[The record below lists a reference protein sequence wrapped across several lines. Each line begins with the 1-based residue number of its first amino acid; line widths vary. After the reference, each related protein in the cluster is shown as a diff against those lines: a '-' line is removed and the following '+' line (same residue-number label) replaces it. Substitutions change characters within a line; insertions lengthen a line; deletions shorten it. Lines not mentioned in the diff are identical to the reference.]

1 MIKIPSNQN
10 VPSCI
15 GGWGDW
21 SWKER
26 GAAARV
32 QRGLDVRH
40 QEAHPWQTS
49 ALSGWPNSIHF
60 SYIYD
65 ILGYLC
71 SMFASSSGWSTGME
85 GMYGSSRLILPH
97 LQTIGVGD
105 MILARGIVSNEFKT
119 QKFED
124 LLKKRAIAASQM
136 PKTKRT
142 MPASSGLTWTSSFV
156 NFSKQLIIQE
166 C

>member
-1 MIKIPSNQN
+1 
-10 VPSCI
+10 
-15 GGWGDW
+15 
-21 SWKER
+21 
-26 GAAARV
+26 
-32 QRGLDVRH
+32 
-40 QEAHPWQTS
+40 
-49 ALSGWPNSIHF
+49 
-60 SYIYD
+60 
-65 ILGYLC
+65 
-71 SMFASSSGWSTGME
+71 ME

-97 LQTIGVGD
+97 LQTIGVGH
-105 MILARGIVSNEFKT
+105 MILARTIVSNEFKT

-166 C
+166 S